1 MKRLV
6 TLNNLYRFVA
16 LVALVTFTILLPQK
30 ASAQGKQDFTL
41 HNETGV
47 VISELYVSPH
57 QSNDWEEDVLG
68 QDVLLDGEEVDILFS
83 PRTKPKL
90 WDIKVVDKDGDS
102 IMWENLNL
110 LEISEVT
117 LYFKDGKAWAE
128 LK

>member
-1 MKRLV
+1 MKKLV
-6 TLNNLYRFVA
+6 TLKNLYRIA
-16 LVALVTFTILLPQK
+16 SLVALVSFSMLLTQK

-47 VISELYVSPH
+47 TIAELYVSPH
-57 QSNDWEEDVLG
+57 HSNDWEEDVLG
-68 QDVLLDGEEVDILFS
+68 QDMLADGESLDITFS
-83 PRTKPKL
+83 PRTKPKM
-90 WDIKVVDKDGDS
+90 WDLKVVDKDGES

-117 LYFKDGKAWAE
+117 LYFEKGKAWAE